1 MALDYPKLDS
11 TALRNL
17 MLQEMREF
25 IAALNVET
33 GQQLGERKLRIIAI
47 EQELEKRKNLKK
59 PPLGMMSII

>member
-33 GQQLGERKLRIIAI
+33 GEQLGERKLRIIAI
-47 EQELEKRKNLKK
+47 ELELEKRKNLKR
-59 PPLGMMSII
+59 PPLGALSIL